1 MNLQDLMT
9 KLKNIDENLVVEPTG
24 DDAAPVAPTKD
35 AEPATAEC
43 GMPVAVGAMSPK
55 QQDNVTMNVSM
66 NGSGAGGISDL
77 MKILRNIEQSDN
89 LDPHQHDVSKMFAQP
104 GHAEPLIG
112 QEEEMGETIGDEEES
127 WGNSVSGASGH
138 HTHGVDAVT
147 FAGDDMNSKG
157 KSSPLQRAPGTNT
170 LREPTNVS
178 EELVNRLSQMYEA
191 IKEDSTDEG
200 VVDVANTVGQGIGSV
215 VGTAK
220 DAWNAAKQGYNQ
232 TSTGSSTPANNVP
245 APMTSK
251 GSLGLPPGA
260 GAKTPPTATPVRPD
274 PRGTGPAPSTPPS
287 TPNPGQGDPA
297 DALTRASQ
305 AAVGAADSLE
315 PNVDEG
321 DDQWSGQAMPG
332 GYQDQAEKQLSK
344 FGWDHRNDDV
354 ITQLKN
360 SPELLAR
367 MGLAIVGSPAG
378 KVADNLGFGPGA
390 AKAKQDVN
398 SMEESTD
405 LTAMLKI
412 AGLR

>member
-9 KLKNIDENLVVEPTG
+9 KLKSIDENAP
-24 DDAAPVAPTKD
+24 PVAPVHTD
-35 AEPATAEC
+35 GAGAVDSIEAEC
-43 GMPVAVGAMSPK
+43 GMPIAIGGAPK

-104 GHAEPLIG
+104 GHAEPLMG
-112 QEEEMGETIGDEEES
+112 QEEEMAETIDDDEED

-138 HTHGVDAVT
+138 HTHGVNAVT
-147 FAGDDMNSKG
+147 FSGDDMNSKG

-178 EELVNRLSQMYEA
+178 EELVNRLSQMYKA

-200 VVDVANTVGQGIGSV
+200 VVDVANTVGQGVGSI

-245 APMTSK
+245 APMTPK

-260 GAKTPPTATPVRPD
+260 GAKTPAPSARPNTPNASSMPQPDMQPNATDPSTAPN
-274 PRGTGPAPSTPPS
+274 PAP
-287 TPNPGQGDPA
+287 GQ
-297 DALTRASQ
+297 T
-305 AAVGAADSLE
+305 ADSLG
-315 PNVDEG
+315 PNVDEE
-321 DDQWSGQAMPG
+321 WSAPPMPG
-332 GYQDQAEKQLSK
+332 GYQDQAEKQLNKFMGDQSK
-344 FGWDHRNDDV
+344 LDV
-354 ITQLKN
+354 IDQLKN

-367 MGLAIVGSPAG
+367 MGLAIVGSPFG
-378 KVADNLGFGPGA
+378 RIADNLGFGPGA
-390 AKAKQDVN
+390 AKAKADAEANANPEKMQ
-398 SMEESTD
+398 ESAD

>member
-9 KLKNIDENLVVEPTG
+9 KLKSIDENAP
-24 DDAAPVAPTKD
+24 PVAPVHTD
-35 AEPATAEC
+35 GAAAGDSIEAEC
-43 GMPVAVGAMSPK
+43 GMPIAIGNSPK

-66 NGSGAGGISDL
+66 NGSGAGGIADL

-112 QEEEMGETIGDEEES
+112 QEEEMAETIDDDEES

-138 HTHGVDAVT
+138 HTHGVEAVT
-147 FAGDDMNSKG
+147 FSGDDMNSKG

-178 EELVNRLSQMYEA
+178 EELVSRLTQMYQA
-191 IKEDSTDEG
+191 IKEDRTDEG
-200 VVDVANTVGQGIGSV
+200 VVDVANTVGQGVGSV

-232 TSTGSSTPANNVP
+232 TSTGSSTPANNIP
-245 APMTSK
+245 APMTPK
-251 GSLGLPPGA
+251 GSLGLPPGG
-260 GAKTPPTATPVRPD
+260 GAKTPAPAVRPNTPNASSIPQPSMQPD
-274 PRGTGPAPSTPPS
+274 SNSMTTPAP
-287 TPNPGQGDPA
+287 GQ
-297 DALTRASQ
+297 T
-305 AAVGAADSLE
+305 ADSLG

-332 GYQDQAEKQLSK
+332 GYQDQAEKQLGK
-344 FGWDHRNDDV
+344 FMGDQDKLDF
-354 ITQLKN
+354 IDQLKN
-360 SPELLAR
+360 SPEMLAR
-367 MGLAIVGSPAG
+367 MGLAIVGSPFG
-378 KVADNLGFGPGA
+378 RIADNLGFGPGA
-390 AKAKQDVN
+390 AKAKADAKADANAKQDVN
-398 SMEESTD
+398 PMEESAD

>member
-9 KLKNIDENLVVEPTG
+9 KLKSIDENAP
-24 DDAAPVAPTKD
+24 PVAPVHTD
-35 AEPATAEC
+35 GAGAGDSIEAEC
-43 GMPVAVGAMSPK
+43 GMPVAIGGAPK

-104 GHAEPLIG
+104 GHAEPLMG
-112 QEEEMGETIGDEEES
+112 QEEEMAETIDDDEED

-138 HTHGVDAVT
+138 HIHGVDAVT
-147 FAGDDMNSKG
+147 FSGDDMNSKG

-178 EELVNRLSQMYEA
+178 EELVNRLSQMYKA

-200 VVDVANTVGQGIGSV
+200 VVDVANTVGQGVGSI

-245 APMTSK
+245 APMTPK

-260 GAKTPPTATPVRPD
+260 GAKKPALSARPNTPNASSMPQPDMQPNAPD
-274 PRGTGPAPSTPPS
+274 PSTAPNPAP
-287 TPNPGQGDPA
+287 GQ
-297 DALTRASQ
+297 T
-305 AAVGAADSLE
+305 ADSLG
-315 PNVDEG
+315 PNVDEE
-321 DDQWSGQAMPG
+321 WSAPPMPG
-332 GYQDQAEKQLSK
+332 GYQDQAEKQLNK
-344 FGWDHRNDDV
+344 FMGDQDKLDV
-354 ITQLKN
+354 IDQLKN

-367 MGLAIVGSPAG
+367 MGLAIVGSPFG
-378 KVADNLGFGPGA
+378 RIADNLGFGPGA
-390 AKAKQDVN
+390 AKAKADAEANANPKKMQ
-398 SMEESTD
+398 ESAD